1 MVEKKVLNQQI
12 FLETTLFSF
21 IRRTI
26 SILLWLR
33 IHQVCT
39 WWYQQYDITHL
50 IHNFRG
56 KVGNISNEHLSNL
69 KGQRRRRTIRVYMM
83 VLVYEK
89 VVVMGSCMNVLFFL
103 CLLTNLV
110 FLDYSRWRVLPHSKQ
125 CVIIM

>member
-1 MVEKKVLNQQI
+1 MVKKKVLNQQI

-50 IHNFRG
+50 IHNFQG

-103 CLLTNLV
+103 
-110 FLDYSRWRVLPHSKQ
+110 F
-125 CVIIM
+125 I